1 MSLIGNGGQKLEF
14 RDGGIKTEALR
25 KRKHAAFLRP

>member
-1 MSLIGNGGQKLEF
+1 MLCIGDGEHKLEV

-25 KRKHAAFLRP
+25 KIKHAAF